1 MDFQLNLNVET
12 IERALPTQPLLVET
26 YDSVRHALRLMQA
39 HRDGSVLVCLN
50 RVLVGIFTERD
61 ALKLLAADSDLDSP
75 IEEVMTRG
83 PVTVRPSD
91 TVATA
96 IRKMSFGGFRR
107 LPVVDKF
114 GRPIGLIKASRIVR
128 YMVEHF
134 SKSVYNLPPEPH
146 AMMQEREG
154 A

>member
-1 MDFQLNLNVET
+1 VDFQLNLNVESVD
-12 IERALPTQPLLVET
+12 RALPTAPLIVESYQT
-26 YDSVRHALRLMQA
+26 IRHTLRMMRA
-39 HRDGSVLVCLN
+39 KREGSVLVCHN
-50 RVLVGIFTERD
+50 RILVGVFTERD
-61 ALKLLAADSDLDSP
+61 ALKLLACNADLDGC
-75 IEEVMTRG
+75 IEEVMSRS
-83 PVTVRPSD
+83 PVTVHARD

-107 LPVVDKF
+107 LPVVDNI

-146 AMMQEREG
+146 AMTQEREG